1 MSEKIKLI
9 YCLSFLARNFRR
21 LDKVGKASQFWSQF
35 QLSFMNETFE
45 FLVRNGAAV
54 RFVAMFAQ
62 QIGVPLPALPWFLA
76 SGILIRVA
84 QGWKLRL
91 RRTTERDLAV
101 LKV

>member
-1 MSEKIKLI
+1 
-9 YCLSFLARNFRR
+9 
-21 LDKVGKASQFWSQF
+21 
-35 QLSFMNETFE
+35 
-45 FLVRNGAAV
+45 
-54 RFVAMFAQ
+54 MFAQ

>member
-45 FLVRNGAAV
+45 FLVRSTLV
-54 RFVAMFAQ
+54 
-62 QIGVPLPALPWFLA
+62 
-76 SGILIRVA
+76 SGIRHPDPCGARVEIEITA
-84 QGWKLRL
+84 Y
-91 RRTTERDLAV
+91 D
-101 LKV
+101 